1 MNDDLQAILD
11 RAVQYHLENAFQP
24 AYDHYQQVMRADV
37 FNHHALHLCGVL
49 LIQNGL
55 VELGRDQI
63 QRSLALRP
71 DYAEALHN
79 LAVFDQSVAL
89 KVAREKDS
97 VPVVADY
104 PRFDGSTVDAWRH
117 LRMVDFAA
125 CFKDSADTWL
135 TVGDAYGHDA
145 HMLGLQGLGKV
156 IASNL
161 ETSNLHNGHLA
172 GAVGE
177 YRQINAEHIALEDNS
192 VDYVMCKEA
201 LHHMP
206 RPMMAIYEMVRVAR
220 KGVVFIEP
228 QDKLIDWPLGKNTA
242 TYRERVPADA
252 VGEKVS
258 FKLQSTDAEISSNYI
273 DWWEDGPFNYV
284 YTLSNREVR
293 KMALGMGLS
302 AYATKNFNDFFA
314 PEWASQPAT
323 PDSEGLRKTKEQ
335 IALHDLACTQ
345 GSTPY
350 AYLTGMLFK
359 QAPAPAVVQALT
371 ALGYA
376 YTITPTRYLPIRW
389 PNTRP

>member
-1 MNDDLQAILD
+1 MNDDVKALLD

-71 DYAEALHN
+71 DYTEALHN
-79 LAVFDQSVAL
+79 LAVFDKSVAL
-89 KVAREKDS
+89 KIAREKAS

-104 PRFDGSTVDAWRH
+104 PHFDDSTVDAWRH
-117 LRMVDFAA
+117 LRMVDFAG
-125 CFKDSADTWL
+125 CFKNSEDTWL

-145 HMLGLQGLGKV
+145 HMLTKMGIHKV

-161 ETSNLHNGHLA
+161 ETSNLRNGQLA

-177 YRQINAEHIALEDNS
+177 FRQINAEQIALEDDS

-228 QDKLIDWPLGKNTA
+228 QDKLIDWPLGKNSV
-242 TYRERVPADA
+242 TYRERVAADA

-258 FKLQSTDAEISSNYI
+258 FKMQSTDVEISNNYI

-284 YTLSNREVR
+284 YTLSNREIR
-293 KMALGMGLS
+293 KIALGMGLS
-302 AYATKNFNDFFA
+302 SYATKNFNDFYVA
-314 PEWASQPAT
+314 DWAAEKAT
-323 PDSEGLRKTKEQ
+323 PDSEGLRKTQEQ
-335 IALHDLACTQ
+335 IALHDIASKQ
-345 GSTPY
+345 AGTPY
-350 AYLTGMLFK
+350 SYITGMLFK
-359 QAPAPAVVQALT
+359 QSPTPALATALA
-371 ALGYA
+371 ALGYT
-376 YTITPTRYLPIRW
+376 YTITPTRYLPIKW
-389 PNTRP
+389 PDMAA